1 MAYLLS
7 GRAMVSFFL
16 CPVVWRGRPVRLP
29 EYHERKQLFGL
40 TKQVFPLV
48 EFFVLSWRN
57 FCFLLM
63 KLLFRLEE
71 TFVFC
76 WWNFYFH

>member
-1 MAYLLS
+1 MAYLCP
-7 GRAMVSFFL
+7 GRAWCPFSF
-16 CPVVWRGRPVRLP
+16 VRSSGGEDRSVCLNTTG
-29 EYHERKQLFGL
+29 ENSCFGL

-71 TFVFC
+71 TFIFC